1 MTDQREKSQDFLDLH
16 QPSNPLILFN
26 IWDAGSAKA
35 VAGAGAK
42 AIATGSAPVA
52 MARGYKD
59 GQDMPF
65 DDVLQNARLIVGAVD
80 LPVTLDFEG
89 AYGVEPDEIFTNVKL
104 ALETGV
110 VGFNFE
116 DQVIGGAG
124 LYDMATQAKRVEAVR
139 HAAEAIDIKVYI
151 NGRTDIFLKAKP
163 DSHDEAM
170 LVDAIA
176 RAAAYKEAGASG
188 FFAPGLQN
196 EELIEHLC
204 REVDMPVNLMQ
215 VPGSPSNKRLSFL
228 GASRISYG
236 PVPFRQMSN
245 WLGEEA
251 KKAMDLA

>member
-1 MTDQREKSQDFLDLH
+1 MTDQRDKALTFLDLH
-16 QPSNPLILFN
+16 QPSNPIILFN

-35 VAGAGAK
+35 VAKAGAK

-59 GQDMPF
+59 GQNMPLE
-65 DDVLQNARLIVGAVD
+65 DVLENARLIVGAVD

-89 AYGVEPDEIFTNVKL
+89 AYGVEPAEISENVKQ
-104 ALETGV
+104 ALDTGV

-116 DQVIGGAG
+116 DQVIGGSG

-139 HAAEAIDIKVYI
+139 KASQALDINAYI
-151 NGRTDIFLKAKP
+151 NARTDIFLKAKA

-170 LVDAIA
+170 LVDAIQ

-215 VPGSPSNKRLSFL
+215 VPGSPSNKRLSLL

-236 PVPFRQMSN
+236 PVPFRQMTA

-251 KKAMDLA
+251 KKAMDLS